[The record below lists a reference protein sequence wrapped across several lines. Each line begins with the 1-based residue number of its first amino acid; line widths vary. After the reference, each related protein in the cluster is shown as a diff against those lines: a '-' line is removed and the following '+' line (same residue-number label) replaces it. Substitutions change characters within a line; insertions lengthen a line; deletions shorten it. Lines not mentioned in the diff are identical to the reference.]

1 MEAIGRFFTAILA
14 KFVNGAQWLL
24 SVFKQIF
31 IDLWNI
37 ATDAICWLFEG
48 LMSIAVGAL
57 NAIETPFDPQTYYS
71 LIPPETVQMMGAIG
85 VTQAITIVVGALVIR
100 FTLQTIPFVRWGS

>member
-1 MEAIGRFFTAILA
+1 MEAIGRFFTAVLA
-14 KFVNGAQWLL
+14 KFVNTAQWLL
-24 SVFKQIF
+24 AVFKQIF

-48 LMSIAVGAL
+48 LLSIAVSAL
-57 NAIETPFDPQTYYS
+57 NAIDAPFDPQTYYS

>member
-1 MEAIGRFFTAILA
+1 MEAIGRFFTAVLA
-14 KFVNGAQWLL
+14 KFVNTAQWLL
-24 SVFKQIF
+24 DVFKQIF

-48 LMSIAVGAL
+48 LLSIAVSAL
-57 NAIETPFDPQTYYS
+57 NAIDAPFDPQTYYS

>member
-1 MEAIGRFFTAILA
+1 MEAVGRFFTAILA
-14 KFVNGAQWLL
+14 KFVGAAQWFLA
-24 SVFKQIF
+24 VFKQIF

-37 ATDAICWLFEG
+37 ATDAVCWLFEG
-48 LMSIAVGAL
+48 LMSIAVSAL
-57 NAIETPFDPQTYYS
+57 NAIEAPFDPQTYYS

>member
-14 KFVNGAQWLL
+14 KFVNAAQWLL
-24 SVFKQIF
+24 AVFKQIF

-48 LMSIAVGAL
+48 LLSIAVSAL
-57 NAIETPFDPQTYYS
+57 NAIDAPFDPQTYYS